1 MRYEKLKS
9 EGEAALA
16 ICAEKGLDLPR
27 LYPHPDDILLNR
39 ANLEVHVLGP
49 LSKDEAIPY
58 ERAALARDIYHAY
71 SFLEEKTGKV
81 SAMEFGGNTG
91 SSWTVIA
98 MLTEDALPPS
108 YQRDEDTALGFYLG
122 LQSLTKKKL
131 QQKIDDMF
139 RQIEALPKS
148 VEEQIEAR
156 KRAVKVAAL
165 VGEGLE
171 FGLADLEKMQQRLRP
186 TGRGE
191 K

>member
-1 MRYEKLKS
+1 V
-9 EGEAALA
+9 
-16 ICAEKGLDLPR
+16 
-27 LYPHPDDILLNR
+27 N
-39 ANLEVHVLGP
+39 
-49 LSKDEAIPY
+49 KDEGIPY
-58 ERAALARDIYHAY
+58 ERATLARDIYHAY
-71 SFLEEKTGKV
+71 SFLEEKTGEV
-81 SAMEFGGNTG
+81 STMEFGGNTG

-108 YQRDEDTALGFYLG
+108 YQRDEGATLGFYLE
-122 LQSLTKKKL
+122 LQSLTEKKL
-131 QQKIDDMF
+131 QQKIGDMF

-171 FGLADLEKMQQRLRP
+171 LGLADLEKMQQRLRP